1 MTAGSKKIFLKL
13 FISIQYLFLSKRK
26 IGVII
31 GKKFELDK
39 SEALKT

>member
-1 MTAGSKKIFLKL
+1 MTTDSKKIFLKL
-13 FISIQYLFLSKRK
+13 FISVQYLSLIKRK
-26 IGVII
+26 MGDII